1 MLRGLKVGI
10 DGVLSSVEI
19 DDTTAD
25 ARMEGMHRAIGCHT
39 YDVVGYT
46 DTVDV
51 WVDDEG
57 LYRSSVNAELSVM
70 LRRERFAGQGAW
82 FGTGLF
88 LGIDHT
94 SGESR
99 SLTPGERAGIVQD
112 WSRKREPA
120 EYRFMFEFLFPTRAR
135 R

>member
-70 LRRERFAGQGAW
+70 LRR
-82 FGTGLF
+82 
-88 LGIDHT
+88 
-94 SGESR
+94 
-99 SLTPGERAGIVQD
+99 SLDRVPGSAPGC
-112 WSRKREPA
+112 SSA
-120 EYRFMFEFLFPTRAR
+120 STTRAVSR
-135 R
+135 GR